1 MARVAQT
8 ATAVLGVL
16 SVESMTGY
24 EVRQAITTVLGHFWH
39 ESYGQIYPTLTSLEA
54 DGLIGGTPGER
65 PGSRR
70 YHLTSAGRAHLRTLL
85 AEPTSPHPPRNGTL
99 LRVFFGRELS
109 REQLA
114 GLLDAEEASARARL
128 AAYAGIRAALAAE
141 TTHAE
146 HAPYWQAT
154 VRAGELTTDA
164 HLAWIAETRSLLL
177 PPPGTSTT

>member
-39 ESYGQIYPTLTSLEA
+39 ESYGQIYPTLTELEA
-54 DGLIGGTPGER
+54 DGLIAGSPAER

-70 YHLTSAGRAHLRTLL
+70 YRLTRMGRSHLRALL
-85 AEPTSPHPPRNGTL
+85 AEPASPHPPRNGTL
-99 LRVFFGRELS
+99 LRVFFGRQLS
-109 REQLA
+109 PAQLA
-114 GLLDAEEASARARL
+114 DLLDAEEAGAHERL

-141 TTHAE
+141 EGHAE
-146 HAPYWQAT
+146 HVPYWQAT
-154 VRAGELTTDA
+154 VRAGELTTHA
-164 HLAWIAETRSLLL
+164 HLTWIAETRALLL
-177 PPPGTSTT
+177 PDA